1 MATVQAP
8 ASDLLAA
15 ILSENEKKMMIDS
28 VAPTEKKLRQEEVS
42 DRASSPAL
50 SDAGSTHTF
59 SSTGDGYLLREL
71 YGRTFNSVSDV
82 RISRYYRN
90 IDKEFDRRS
99 PLFD

>member
-28 VAPTEKKLRQEEVS
+28 VAPTEKKLGQEEVS
-42 DRASSPAL
+42 DRAPSPAL